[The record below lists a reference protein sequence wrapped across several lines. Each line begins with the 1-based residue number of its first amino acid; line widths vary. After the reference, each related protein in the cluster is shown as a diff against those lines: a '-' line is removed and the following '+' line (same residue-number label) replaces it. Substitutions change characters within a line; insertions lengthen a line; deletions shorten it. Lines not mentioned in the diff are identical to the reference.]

1 MKTIN
6 LQLILKVILAIILLQ
21 TLFFKFTASPES
33 VYIFTKLDAE
43 PFGRISSGIIELIA
57 SFLLFF
63 KRTKFYAA
71 ITIFG
76 TMAVAL
82 LSHLF
87 VLGIEIM
94 NDGGTL
100 FLLACVCFFTSGYL
114 AFKYKNDFIKDS
126 NQFKP
131 TQK

>member
-1 MKTIN
+1 MKSIN
-6 LQLILKVILAIILLQ
+6 LPLVLKVVLAIILLQ

-33 VYIFTKLDAE
+33 VYIFSKLNIE
-43 PFGRISSGIIELIA
+43 PYGRIGSGIIELFA

-63 KRTKFYAA
+63 KRTKFYASMV
-71 ITIFG
+71 IFG

-100 FLLACVCFFTSGYL
+100 FLLACVCFLISGYL
-114 AFKYKNDFIKDS
+114 ILKYKNDFIKDI
-126 NQFKP
+126 NQFKL

>member
-1 MKTIN
+1 MKKIN
-6 LQLILKVILAIILLQ
+6 LQLVVKIVLAIILLQ

-33 VYIFTKLDAE
+33 VYIFTKLNAE
-43 PFGRISSGIIELIA
+43 PVGRISSGIIELIA

-71 ITIFG
+71 IVIFG
-76 TMAVAL
+76 TMTVAL

-100 FLLACVCFFTSGYL
+100 FLLACVCFVISGYL
-114 AFKYKNDFIKDS
+114 VFRYKNDFIKHI
-126 NQFKP
+126 NLFKP
-131 TQK
+131 TRK